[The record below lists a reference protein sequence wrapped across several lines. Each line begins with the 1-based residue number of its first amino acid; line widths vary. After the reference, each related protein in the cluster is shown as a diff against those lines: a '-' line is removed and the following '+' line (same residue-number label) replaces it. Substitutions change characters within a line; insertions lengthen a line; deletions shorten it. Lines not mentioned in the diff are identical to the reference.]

1 MGVQETREERS
12 EEVDARTLLSPMR
25 SFARSTLE
33 AAEEDFVE
41 ILHFIENV
49 VEGAQRGDP
58 ALLDYIRETGGEA
71 RLRAYRF
78 LAALVRARKGADE
91 ILDGLARD
99 IAEVL
104 RAKGRKQANA

>member
-1 MGVQETREERS
+1 MGAREGSEER
-12 EEVDARTLLSPMR
+12 VARAVLSPVR
-25 SFARSTLE
+25 SFVRSALE

-99 IAEVL
+99 IAEVIE
-104 RAKGRKQANA
+104 AKKRSQK